1 MGIRA
6 EQFIDALDSMVY
18 AYDISDVLLEWQ
30 RRAKFSVVEN
40 GEDLPLKID
49 ITDAPEPAGFIYEI
63 CVSVFGDYEDTPR
76 TGWIDDVDGFCEF
89 IDVITY
95 TALQMSAT
103 ANYDVEDDIDE

>member
-1 MGIRA
+1 MDIKA

-18 AYDISDVLLEWQ
+18 AYDIADVLLEWR
-30 RRAKFSVVEN
+30 RRATFLIIVN
-40 GEDLPLKID
+40 GEDVLLKID

-63 CVSVFGDYEDTPR
+63 CVSLFGDYEDTPR
-76 TGWIDDVDGFCEF
+76 TGWIEDVDGFCEF
-89 IDVITY
+89 IGNITY